1 MSLSRQERSQLNDI
15 ARRLLEDDPQLAARL
30 GRPPKPG
37 SDRWRLAGS
46 LLLAAAGFC
55 LLMLGAV
62 LMSTALGAIGFMAM
76 AAGATSA
83 SRLIDPPRF
92 IRRRRRQLPEL
103 PKNTSVD

>member
-1 MSLSRQERSQLNDI
+1 MSLSRRERSLLNDI

-30 GRPPKPG
+30 GRAPRRKSG
-37 SDRWRLAGS
+37 AWRLAGS
-46 LLLAAAGFC
+46 LLLAATGFL

-62 LMSTALGAIGFMAM
+62 LMSTALGAIGFLVM

-92 IRRRRRQLPEL
+92 LQRKRRQYPGI
-103 PKNTSVD
+103 PDNTSVE